1 MRPDSHAKR
10 TGGGISWVVLILGI
24 GLGVSMGLIY
34 TWEIEPVVERNTSPW
49 QLNVQARED
58 YVVAVALSYAYNH
71 DLNLAFDR
79 LRAVSPERDVWSTVA
94 DVACNRV
101 SQGKTVTNGDIRVI
115 RALNQL
121 YGPQGASGCA
131 FGMFPTPAP
140 VAFSTAIPT
149 GTPTPSLT
157 PPPTK
162 TATPPLPT
170 DTPDDQPFVPTR
182 TPPSGGY
189 ILSRLQSFCDPDMG
203 GVIEVRVYDRLGEG
217 VPGVAVQVT
226 WAGNQTDTFY
236 TGLKPEREAGYAD
249 FEMSPGINY
258 TVTIPNL
265 ASDPPSM
272 DATPCEIDVDGQTVT
287 TTTSYWVNFEQRTN

>member
-1 MRPDSHAKR
+1 MRPESHIKR
-10 TGGGISWVVLILGI
+10 SGGGISWLALILGV
-24 GLGVSMGLIY
+24 GLGVALGLIY
-34 TWEIEPVVERNTSPW
+34 TWEIDPVVERNTSPW
-49 QLNVQARED
+49 QLNAQARED

-79 LRAVSPERDVWSTVA
+79 LRAVSPGRNVWSMAA
-94 DVACNRV
+94 DIACDRFK
-101 SQGKTVTNGDIRVI
+101 QGKAVTNSDIRVI
-115 RALNQL
+115 RALNEL
-121 YGPQGASGCA
+121 YKSQGATGCA
-131 FGMFPTPAP
+131 DGRFPTPAP
-140 VAFSTAIPT
+140 VAFSTAVPT

-162 TATPPLPT
+162 TATPPIPT
-170 DTPDDQPFVPTR
+170 NTPEQLFAPTR

-189 ILSRLQSFCDPDMG
+189 ILSRLQSFCDAGMG
-203 GVIEVRVYDRLGEG
+203 GIIEVRVYDRLGEG
-217 VPGVAVQVT
+217 VPGVPVEVT

-265 ASDPPSM
+265 RSDPPSV
-272 DATPCEIDVDGQTVT
+272 DATPCETDVNGQTVT
-287 TTTSYWVNFEQRTN
+287 SVTSYWVNFEQRSN